1 MWPQAS
7 ISAAFPS
14 SHPSPG
20 ARLQD
25 NSQNASWMAFP
36 AAADGCSSAPPP
48 SPLAAALAAADELA
62 SVDAGSVPRRAVEL
76 ARTRL
81 GLERVGLYLR
91 DRAGEGVLLRGSWGT
106 GARGETTDERSL
118 FHVLPPAWY
127 EALLASRQSGALGL
141 YVARTPLFA
150 YEQGRHVAIGEGW
163 IMATPLFVAQELVG
177 VMYNDAALTQS
188 PIDEAKQAAANVF
201 CTLLA
206 LYCSSRS
213 TPLHGRA
220 VGENTVGPH
229 GFAGQSLAGPAA
241 GGTVAQSAPGMGR
254 CPAQAPLV
262 ERVLQALN
270 EDLPVT
276 GERLASELGVSPGH
290 LARSFKRKMG
300 VSLVDYRNRLRLE
313 RFMLAVQRRGNGSN
327 LLDAALEAGF
337 GSYAQFHRVYRKFR
351 GATPREVF
359 QHATPSE

>member
-1 MWPQAS
+1 
-7 ISAAFPS
+7 
-14 SHPSPG
+14 
-20 ARLQD
+20 
-25 NSQNASWMAFP
+25 
-36 AAADGCSSAPPP
+36 
-48 SPLAAALAAADELA
+48 LAC
-62 SVDAGSVPRRAVEL
+62 VDAGSVPRRAIEL

-81 GLERVGLYLR
+81 GLERVGLFLR
-91 DRAGEGVLLRGSWGT
+91 DTAVEGVLLRGSWGT
-106 GARGETTDERSL
+106 GAHGETTDERSL

-127 EALLASRQSGALGL
+127 EALLASRQAGALGL
-141 YVARTPLFA
+141 YVPRAPLFA
-150 YEQGRHVAIGEGW
+150 YELGRHIALGEGW
-163 IMATPLFVAQELVG
+163 IMATPLFVAKELVG

-188 PIDEAKQAAANVF
+188 PIDEAKQAAVNVF

-206 LYCSSRS
+206 LHCGSRS
-213 TPLHGRA
+213 AILSGQAAAGPYAAAGQAA
-220 VGENTVGPH
+220 VG
-229 GFAGQSLAGPAA
+229 QYAA
-241 GGTVAQSAPGMGR
+241 GHTASGLGLGR

-270 EDLPVT
+270 DDLPVT

-313 RFMLAVQRRGNGSN
+313 RFLAAVQRRGNGSN

-351 GATPREVF
+351 GATPREVLGASRF
-359 QHATPSE
+359 EGGGQPQ

>member
-1 MWPQAS
+1 MV
-7 ISAAFPS
+7 
-14 SHPSPG
+14 H
-20 ARLQD
+20 
-25 NSQNASWMAFP
+25 
-36 AAADGCSSAPPP
+36 PP
-48 SPLAAALAAADELA
+48 SPLAAALSAADDLA
-62 SVDAGSVPRRAVEL
+62 GVDAGSVPRRAVEL

-81 GLERVGLYLR
+81 GLERVGLFLR
-91 DRAGEGVLLRGSWGT
+91 DAAAEGVLLRGSWGT
-106 GARGETTDERSL
+106 GAHGETTDERSL

-127 EALLASRQSGALGL
+127 EALVASRQSGALGL
-141 YVARTPLFA
+141 YMPQAPLFA
-150 YEQGRHVAIGEGW
+150 YEQGHHVALGEGW
-163 IMATPLFVAQELVG
+163 IMATPLFVAKELVG
-177 VMYNDAALTQS
+177 VMYNDAALSHS
-188 PIDEAKQAAANVF
+188 PIDEAKQVAANVF

-206 LYCSSRS
+206 LYCNSRS
-213 TPLHGRA
+213 ATLAGQA
-220 VGENTVGPH
+220 VAGLSMAGHSMAGQTV
-229 GFAGQSLAGPAA
+229 AGQSL
-241 GGTVAQSAPGMGR
+241 GGYGAAQSAAGLGR

-270 EDLPVT
+270 DDLPVT

-313 RFMLAVQRRGNGSN
+313 RFLAAVQRRGNGSN

-359 QHATPSE
+359 ISGSPDASRENAPAP

>member
-1 MWPQAS
+1 
-7 ISAAFPS
+7 
-14 SHPSPG
+14 
-20 ARLQD
+20 
-25 NSQNASWMAFP
+25 MAFP
-36 AAADGCSSAPPP
+36 AAADFCSTEPRPSPP

-62 SVDAGSVPRRAVEL
+62 CVDAGSMPRRAVEL

-81 GLERVGLYLR
+81 GLERVGLFLR
-91 DRAGEGVLLRGSWGT
+91 DTAAEGILLRGSWGT
-106 GARGETTDERSL
+106 GAHGETTDERSL
-118 FHVLPPAWY
+118 CHVLPPTWY

-141 YVARTPLFA
+141 YVPRTPLFA
-150 YEQGRHVAIGEGW
+150 YEQGQPIALGEGW
-163 IMATPLFVAQELVG
+163 IMATPLFVAKELVG
-177 VMYNDAALTQS
+177 VMYNDTALTQS

-206 LYCSSRS
+206 LHCGPRS
-213 TPLHGRA
+213 TLLSGQA
-220 VGENTVGPH
+220 VAGHAFSGQAVAGQS
-229 GFAGQSLAGPAA
+229 FAGQYSA
-241 GGTVAQSAPGMGR
+241 GGGQSAPGLGR
-254 CPAQAPLV
+254 YPTQAPLV

-300 VSLVDYRNRLRLE
+300 VSLVDYRNQLRLE
-313 RFMLAVQRRGNGSN
+313 RFLVAVQRRGNGSN

-359 QHATPSE
+359 ISVSPGASCGEPARP

>member
-1 MWPQAS
+1 
-7 ISAAFPS
+7 
-14 SHPSPG
+14 
-20 ARLQD
+20 LQD
-25 NSQNASWMAFP
+25 NSQNASWMVFP
-36 AAADGCSSAPPP
+36 AAADCCSSAQNSSPP

-62 SVDAGSVPRRAVEL
+62 CVDAGSVPRRAVEL

-81 GLERVGLYLR
+81 GLERVGLFLR
-91 DRAGEGVLLRGSWGT
+91 DTAAEGILLRGSWGT

-118 FHVLPPAWY
+118 LHVLPPAWY

-141 YVARTPLFA
+141 YVPQTPLFA
-150 YEQGRHVAIGEGW
+150 YEQGQHVALGKGW
-163 IMATPLFVAQELVG
+163 VMATPLFVAKELVG

-188 PIDEAKQAAANVF
+188 PIDEAKQAAVNVF

-206 LYCSSRS
+206 LHCGPRS
-213 TPLHGRA
+213 AL
-220 VGENTVGPH
+220 
-229 GFAGQSLAGPAA
+229 LAGHAVA
-241 GGTVAQSAPGMGR
+241 GHTVAGHSGHAVAGHIAQSAPGSGR
-254 CPAQAPLV
+254 YPTQAPLV

-270 EDLPVT
+270 DDLPVT

-300 VSLVDYRNRLRLE
+300 VSLVDYRNQLRLE
-313 RFMLAVQRRGNGSN
+313 RFLVAVQRRGNGSN